1 MKYLVI
7 QLCDTA
13 VSYCHYQVR
22 DTPKLISLRALKQ
35 GLLWAIK
42 RNLDLQILYPEY
54 NLPDQYENLLKKY
67 PHIKITSKKDL
78 RGDVLVLQDWYS
90 INKLEPFYNSSIVLI
105 TTYIDFIRQYNSLT
119 KNLQK
124 FNRLNI
130 VFTDVHSFKDN
141 DISDYEKA
149 LQLLSDTIFALYRD
163 GNNVQLNLITDRMM
177 LLDMNNCNAG
187 IDNVTLA
194 PDGNFY
200 ICPAFYFDNAHSI
213 GNPTN
218 GLQIANSH
226 LLQLAYAP
234 ICRICD
240 AYNCKRCV
248 WLNKKLTLEINTP
261 SHQQCLM
268 AHIERRIAG
277 KLLDRIREYGAF
289 APNIQIPE
297 IDYNDPFEKITKK
310 KDE

>member
-42 RNLDLQILYPEY
+42 RNLDIQILYPEY
-54 NLPDQYENLLKKY
+54 NLPNQYENLLKDY
-67 PHIKITSKKDL
+67 PHIKITSEKDL
-78 RGDVLVLQDWYS
+78 RGDVVVLQDWGS
-90 INKLEPFYNSSIVLI
+90 FDKFEPFHNSSLVLR
-105 TTYIDFIRQYNSLT
+105 TTYQDFIRQYNSL
-119 KNLQK
+119 KNNLHK
-124 FNRLNI
+124 FNRINI

-141 DISDYEKA
+141 DIPDYEKT
-149 LQLLSDTIFALYRD
+149 LQSLSDTIFALYRN
-163 GNNVQLNLITDRMM
+163 GNNVQLNLITDKMM
-177 LLDMNNCNAG
+177 LTGMNNCNAG

-194 PDGNFY
+194 PDGNLY
-200 ICPAFYFDNAHSI
+200 ICPAFYFDNAHNN
-213 GNPTN
+213 GNPTD
-218 GLQIANSH
+218 GLQIANGH

-234 ICRICD
+234 ICRRCD

-268 AHIERRIAG
+268 AHIERKIAG

-297 IDYNDPFEKITKK
+297 LDYNDPFEKIISKI
-310 KDE
+310 

>member
-13 VSYCHYQVR
+13 VSYCHYHVR
-22 DTPKLISLRALKQ
+22 NIPKLISLRALKQ

-42 RNLDLQILYPEY
+42 RNLDIQILYPEY
-54 NLPDQYENLLKKY
+54 TLPDQYENLLKDY
-67 PHIKITSKKDL
+67 PHIKITSGKDL
-78 RGDVLVLQDWYS
+78 KGDVIVLHDWGS
-90 INKLEPFYNSSIVLI
+90 FDKFEPFHNSSIVLR
-105 TTYIDFIRQYNSLT
+105 TTYQDFIRQYNNL
-119 KNLQK
+119 KNNIHK
-124 FNRLNI
+124 FNRINI
-130 VFTDVHSFKDN
+130 VFTDVHSFKDD

-149 LQLLSDTIFALYRD
+149 LQSLSDTIFASYRNE
-163 GNNVQLNLITDRMM
+163 NNVQLNLITDRIM
-177 LLDMNNCNAG
+177 LTGMNNCNAG

-194 PDGNFY
+194 PDGNLY
-200 ICPAFYFDNAHSI
+200 ICPAFYFDNARSI
-213 GNPTN
+213 GNPID

-240 AYNCKRCV
+240 AYQCKRCV
-248 WLNKKLTLEINTP
+248 WLNRQLTLEVNTP

-268 AHIERRIAG
+268 AHIERKIAG

-289 APNIQIPE
+289 APNIQILKL
-297 IDYNDPFEKITKK
+297 DYNDPFEKIISKI
-310 KDE
+310 